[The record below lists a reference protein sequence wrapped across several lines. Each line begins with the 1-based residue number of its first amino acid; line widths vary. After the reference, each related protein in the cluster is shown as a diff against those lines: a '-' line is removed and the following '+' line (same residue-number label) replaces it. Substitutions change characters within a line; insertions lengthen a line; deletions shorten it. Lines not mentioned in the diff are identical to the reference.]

1 MGGIEVQNFK
11 GHEGGKYLCLFA
23 GRRKSSIVDDRFDAI
38 QIPQLSQQC
47 TGWESA
53 ACDHSVLNLEYHHLG
68 GNFCGAKHPLA
79 PLKPIFLAQFP
90 SNYTEEAPI
99 MRCSS
104 VFFSQLLD
112 LPEGVLA
119 LICHSG
125 QAAAE
130 SPVGSL
136 QLDSVLV
143 LKFNLCNYVGVTS
156 CTHVHYGDSCH
167 FAIVKAFMVATNF

>member
-1 MGGIEVQNFK
+1 MHRLAKCCMHHN
-11 GHEGGKYLCLFA
+11 
-23 GRRKSSIVDDRFDAI
+23 
-38 QIPQLSQQC
+38 
-47 TGWESA
+47 
-53 ACDHSVLNLEYHHLG
+53 VLNLEYHHLWG
-68 GNFCGAKHPLA
+68 ENGYFGEGKAPPWPPQTHFPGSIPLQLYWRSTHYA
-79 PLKPIFLAQFP
+79 LLQCFL
-90 SNYTEEAPI
+90 
-99 MRCSS
+99 
-104 VFFSQLLD
+104 SQLLD

-167 FAIVKAFMVATNF
+167 FAIVKAFMVATNFWLQTSSTVQFGQLEQVLYR